1 MRTANTPKFTSM
13 TIKEKKNRQSLSKA
27 HAARQQRRRY
37 PFTPKTRLFDLTTA
51 SSHTTL
57 AEWLAFT
64 APYLQDGKVPDWKT
78 ATRLDFRCS
87 KERIA
92 WCIAVLLDKIG
103 KEGLACKKSVLFR
116 YLTTTEHSNITISEE
131 ALKTM
136 VNSQLHYSIIK
147 CI

>member
-1 MRTANTPKFTSM
+1 VNGINADFHIME
-13 TIKEKKNRQSLSKA
+13 IKTNNRQSMSKVR
-27 HAARQQRRRY
+27 AARQQKRRY

-57 AEWLAFT
+57 AEWLAFI

-103 KEGLACKKSVLFR
+103 NDGLKCKKSVFFR
-116 YLTTTEHSNITISEE
+116 YLTSSEHSNINIPEGN
-131 ALKTM
+131 LKTL
-136 VNSQLHYSIIK
+136 VNNHLRDGIRPLI
-147 CI
+147 